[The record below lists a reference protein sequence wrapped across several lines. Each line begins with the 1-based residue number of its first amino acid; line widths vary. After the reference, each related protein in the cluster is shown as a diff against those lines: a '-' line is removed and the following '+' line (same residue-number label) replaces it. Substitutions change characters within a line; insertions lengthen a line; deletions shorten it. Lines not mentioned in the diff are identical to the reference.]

1 MEGNMKRVVIT
12 GMGCVSPF
20 GTGVDKAWNAVINGK
35 SGIHQL
41 VGIDIDKQLVKIGGE
56 VPEFNAEDYVDAKEA
71 KRLDKFILYAIMAAD
86 EAAKSGNFDIEKEDP
101 YRIGVIIGSAQGGL
115 ATMAQSHEVMLSRGY
130 YKCSPFTVPMMIP
143 NMAAGKVS
151 IRLGAKGLNKAIAT
165 ACATGAHSIGD
176 AYRSIQC
183 GDADIVFAGG
193 TDSKISN
200 FGVGAFTSA
209 KTLSKR
215 NDDPQ
220 KASRPYDK
228 DRDGFVMSEGA
239 AVVMLEE
246 LEHAKARGAK
256 ILAEIVGYGQSSDSS
271 DMVAP
276 DPNGKGAEYAIRAAM
291 KNAGIT
297 ENQVDYINTHGTS
310 THVGDI
316 AESKTIERIFG
327 NKNENKN
334 LLVSST
340 KSMTGHMLGAAGAIE
355 AIFAIETTMND
366 LVPPTINIENQ
377 DEEVGDLDYV
387 PNKAREHKVEYA
399 LSNSFGFG
407 GTNAV
412 LIFKKYN

>member
-1 MEGNMKRVVIT
+1 
-12 GMGCVSPF
+12 MGCVSPF
-20 GTGVDKAWNAVINGK
+20 GVGVDKTWNALLQGQ
-35 SGIHQL
+35 SGIRPL
-41 VGIDIDKQLVKIGGE
+41 SIDVDKQLVKIGGE
-56 VPEFNAEDYVDAKEA
+56 VPEFNAEEYVDPKEA

-86 EAAKSGNFDIEKEDP
+86 EAAKSANFDIEKENP
-101 YRIGVIIGSAQGGL
+101 YRVGVVIGSAQGGL
-115 ATMAQSHEVMLSRGY
+115 YSLTQNHETALTRGY

-151 IRLGAKGLNKAIAT
+151 IRLGAKGINKAVAT

-183 GDADIVFAGG
+183 GDADVVFAGG
-193 TDSKISN
+193 SDSKISN
-200 FGVGAFTSA
+200 FVVGAFTSA

-215 NDDPQ
+215 NDEPQ

-239 AVVMLEE
+239 AVVVLEE
-246 LEHAKARGAK
+246 LEHAKARGAN
-256 ILAEIVGYGQSSDSS
+256 ILAEIVGYGQSADAY

-276 DPNGKGAEYAIRAAM
+276 DPEGKGAEYAINAAM
-291 KNAGIT
+291 KDAGIT
-297 ENQVDYINTHGTS
+297 KDDVDYINAHGTS

-327 NKNENKN
+327 NKNENKK

-355 AIFAIETTMND
+355 AIFAIETTMHD
-366 LVPPTINIENQ
+366 IVPPTINLENQ

-387 PNKAREHKVEYA
+387 PNKAREHQVKYA

-407 GTNAV
+407 GCNAV

>member
-1 MEGNMKRVVIT
+1 MKRVVIT

-20 GTGVDKAWNAVINGK
+20 GVGVDKTWNALLQGQ
-35 SGIHQL
+35 SGIRPL
-41 VGIDIDKQLVKIGGE
+41 SIDVEKQLVKIGGE
-56 VPEFNAEDYVDAKEA
+56 VPEFNAEEYVDPKEA
-71 KRLDKFILYAIMAAD
+71 KRLDRFILYAIMAAD
-86 EAAKSGNFDIEKEDP
+86 EAAKSANFDIEKENP
-101 YRIGVIIGSAQGGL
+101 YRVGVVIGSAQGGL
-115 ATMAQSHEVMLSRGY
+115 YSLTQNHETALARGY

-151 IRLGAKGLNKAIAT
+151 IRLGAKGINKAVAT

-183 GDADIVFAGG
+183 GDADVVFAGG
-193 TDSKISN
+193 SDSKISN
-200 FGVGAFTSA
+200 FAVGAFTSA

-215 NDDPQ
+215 NDEPQ

-239 AVVMLEE
+239 AVVVLEE
-246 LEHAKARGAK
+246 LEHAKARGAN
-256 ILAEIVGYGQSSDSS
+256 ILAEIVGYGQSADSY

-276 DPNGKGAEYAIRAAM
+276 DPEGKGAEYAINAAM
-291 KNAGIT
+291 KDAGIT
-297 ENQVDYINTHGTS
+297 KDDVDYINAHGTS

-327 NKNENKN
+327 NKNENKK

-355 AIFAIETTMND
+355 AIFAIETTMHD
-366 LVPPTINIENQ
+366 IVPPTINLENQ

-407 GTNAV
+407 GCNAV

>member
-1 MEGNMKRVVIT
+1 MKRVVIT

-20 GTGVDKAWNAVINGK
+20 GVGVDKAWDAVTNGK
-35 SGIHQL
+35 SGIRQL
-41 VGIDIDKQLVKIGGE
+41 TVDIDKQLVKIGGE
-56 VPEFNAEDYVDAKEA
+56 VPEYNAEDYVDAKEA

-101 YRIGVIIGSAQGGL
+101 YRVGVVIGSAQGGL

-151 IRLGAKGLNKAIAT
+151 IRLGAKGMNKAIAT

-176 AYRSIQC
+176 AYRFIQY
-183 GDADIVFAGG
+183 GDADIIFAGG

-215 NDDPQ
+215 NDEPE

-256 ILAEIVGYGQSSDSS
+256 IYAEIVGYGQSADAY

-276 DPNGKGAEYAIRAAM
+276 DPEGKGAEYAINAAM
-291 KNAGIT
+291 KDAGIT
-297 ENQVDYINTHGTS
+297 KSDIDYINTHGTS

-327 NKNENKN
+327 NKDENTK

-355 AIFAIETTMND
+355 AIFSIETTMND
-366 LVPPTINIENQ
+366 VVPPTINLENQ
-377 DEEVGDLDYV
+377 DEEVGNLDYV

>member
-1 MEGNMKRVVIT
+1 MKRVVIT

-20 GTGVDKAWNAVINGK
+20 GIGVDKAWDAVINGK
-35 SGIHQL
+35 SGIRQL
-41 VGIDIDKQLVKIGGE
+41 TVDIDKQLVKIGGE
-56 VPEFNAEDYVDAKEA
+56 VPEYNAEDYVDAKEA

-101 YRIGVIIGSAQGGL
+101 YRVGVVIGSAQGGL
-115 ATMAQSHEVMLSRGY
+115 SSMAQNHEVMLQRGY

-151 IRLGAKGLNKAIAT
+151 IRLGAKGMNKAIAT

-176 AYRSIQC
+176 AYRSIQY
-183 GDADIVFAGG
+183 GDADIIFAGG

-215 NDDPQ
+215 NDEPE

-239 AVVMLEE
+239 AVLMLEE
-246 LEHAKARGAK
+246 YEHAKARGAK
-256 ILAEIVGYGQSSDSS
+256 ISAEIVGYGQSADAY

-276 DPNGKGAEYAIRAAM
+276 DPNGKGAEYAMNAAM
-291 KNAGIT
+291 KDAGISIAD
-297 ENQVDYINTHGTS
+297 VDYINAHGTS

-327 NKNENKN
+327 NKDSNKK

-366 LVPPTINIENQ
+366 IVPPTINLENQ

>member
-1 MEGNMKRVVIT
+1 MKRVVIT

-20 GTGVDKAWNAVINGK
+20 GVGVDKAWDAVTKGK
-35 SGIHQL
+35 SGIRQL
-41 VGIDIDKQLVKIGGE
+41 TVDIDKQLVKIGGE
-56 VPEFNAEDYVDAKEA
+56 VPEYKAEDYVDAKEA

-86 EAAKSGNFDIEKEDP
+86 EAAKSGNFDIKKEDP
-101 YRIGVIIGSAQGGL
+101 YRVGVVIGSAQGGL
-115 ATMAQSHEVMLSRGY
+115 ATMAQNHEVMLSRGY

-151 IRLGAKGLNKAIAT
+151 IRLGAKGMNKAIAT

-176 AYRSIQC
+176 AYRFIQY
-183 GDADIVFAGG
+183 GDADIIFAGG

-215 NDDPQ
+215 NDEPE

-256 ILAEIVGYGQSSDSS
+256 IYAEIVGYGQSADAY

-276 DPNGKGAEYAIRAAM
+276 DPEGKGAEYAINAAM
-291 KNAGIT
+291 KDAGIT
-297 ENQVDYINTHGTS
+297 KSDIDYINTHGTS

-327 NKNENKN
+327 NKDENTK

-355 AIFAIETTMND
+355 AIFSIETTMND
-366 LVPPTINIENQ
+366 VVPPTINLENQ
-377 DEEVGDLDYV
+377 DEEVGNLDYV

>member
-1 MEGNMKRVVIT
+1 MKRVVIT

-20 GTGVDKAWNAVINGK
+20 GVGVDKAWDAVTNGK
-35 SGIHQL
+35 SGIRQL
-41 VGIDIDKQLVKIGGE
+41 TVDIDKQLVKIGGE
-56 VPEFNAEDYVDAKEA
+56 VPEYNAEDYVDAKEA

-101 YRIGVIIGSAQGGL
+101 YRVGVVIGSAQGGL
-115 ATMAQSHEVMLSRGY
+115 ATMAQNHEVMLSRGY

-151 IRLGAKGLNKAIAT
+151 IRLGAKGMNKAIAT

-176 AYRSIQC
+176 AYRFIQY
-183 GDADIVFAGG
+183 GDADIIFAGG

-215 NDDPQ
+215 NDEPE

-256 ILAEIVGYGQSSDSS
+256 IYAEIVGYGQSADAY

-276 DPNGKGAEYAIRAAM
+276 DPEGKGAEYAINAAM
-291 KNAGIT
+291 KDAGIT
-297 ENQVDYINTHGTS
+297 KSDIDYINTHGTS

-327 NKNENKN
+327 NKDENTK

-355 AIFAIETTMND
+355 AIFSIETTMNNV
-366 LVPPTINIENQ
+366 VPPTINLENQ
-377 DEEVGDLDYV
+377 DEEVGNLDYV

>member
-1 MEGNMKRVVIT
+1 MKRVVIT

-20 GTGVDKAWNAVINGK
+20 GIGVDKAWDAVTNGK
-35 SGIHQL
+35 SGIRQL
-41 VGIDIDKQLVKIGGE
+41 TVDIDKQLVKIGGE
-56 VPEFNAEDYVDAKEA
+56 VPEYNAEDYVDAKEA

-101 YRIGVIIGSAQGGL
+101 YRVGVVIGSAQGGL
-115 ATMAQSHEVMLSRGY
+115 SSMAQNHEVMLQRGY

-151 IRLGAKGLNKAIAT
+151 IRLGAKGMNKAIAT

-176 AYRSIQC
+176 AYRSIQY
-183 GDADIVFAGG
+183 GDADIIFAGG

-215 NDDPQ
+215 NDEPE

-239 AVVMLEE
+239 AVLMLEE
-246 LEHAKARGAK
+246 YEHAKARGAK
-256 ILAEIVGYGQSSDSS
+256 IYAEIVGYGQSADAY

-276 DPNGKGAEYAIRAAM
+276 DPNGKGAEYAMNAAM
-291 KNAGIT
+291 KDAGIST
-297 ENQVDYINTHGTS
+297 ADVDYINAHGTS

-327 NKNENKN
+327 NKDANKK

-366 LVPPTINIENQ
+366 IVPPTINLENQ

>member
-1 MEGNMKRVVIT
+1 MKRVVIT

-20 GTGVDKAWNAVINGK
+20 GIGVDKAWNAVINGK
-35 SGIHQL
+35 SGIRQL
-41 VGIDIDKQLVKIGGE
+41 TVDIDKQLVKIGGE
-56 VPEFNAEDYVDAKEA
+56 VPEYNAEDYVDAKEA

-101 YRIGVIIGSAQGGL
+101 YRVGVVIGSAQGGL
-115 ATMAQSHEVMLSRGY
+115 SSMAQNHEVMLSRGY

-151 IRLGAKGLNKAIAT
+151 IRLGAKGMNKAIAT

-176 AYRSIQC
+176 AYRSIQY
-183 GDADIVFAGG
+183 GDADVIFAGG

-215 NDDPQ
+215 NDEPE

-228 DRDGFVMSEGA
+228 NRDGFVMSEGA
-239 AVVMLEE
+239 AVLMLEE

-256 ILAEIVGYGQSSDSS
+256 IYAEIVGYGQSADAY

-276 DPNGKGAEYAIRAAM
+276 APNGKGAEYAINAAM
-291 KNAGIT
+291 KDADISVAD
-297 ENQVDYINTHGTS
+297 VDYINAHGTS

-327 NKNENKN
+327 NKNKN
-334 LLVSST
+334 SKLLVSST

-366 LVPPTINIENQ
+366 VVPPTINLENQ

-387 PNKAREHKVEYA
+387 PNIARNHKVEYA